1 MADPDHAHAGHPDQ
15 RPATSWSRQA
25 RPTDDAQVSSP
36 PTDGLARPGEQ
47 GAHQVPDP
55 EVVPAEYWDRR
66 YAESGSMWSG
76 RVNATLAA
84 VVADLAPGRAL
95 DLGCGEGADAIWLA
109 QHGWRVVGIDIAA
122 SAIERARAA
131 AAAAGVDEDR
141 LSFVA
146 DDLSELDHSGT
157 YDLVASSF
165 LHSPVLLPRET
176 ILRHAATLV
185 SPGGHLLVVGHAAA
199 PPWADASAHE
209 HRFLSAAE
217 ELDHLDLDPGQWQ
230 TVIAETR
237 TRTSLGPDGKVATLD
252 DTVVLTRR
260 L

>member
-1 MADPDHAHAGHPDQ
+1 MADLDHAHADHADHG
-15 RPATSWSRQA
+15 
-25 RPTDDAQVSSP
+25 TDDRS
-36 PTDGLARPGEQ
+36 
-47 GAHQVPDP
+47 AHHGPDP
-55 EVVPAEYWDRR
+55 DVVPAEYWDRR

-84 VVADLAPGRAL
+84 VVADLTPGRAL

-109 QHGWRVVGIDIAA
+109 QRGWSVVGIDIAA

-131 AAAAGVDEDR
+131 AAAAGVSEDR
-141 LSFVA
+141 LRFA
-146 DDLSELDHSGT
+146 AADLSELDEAGP

-165 LHSPVLLPRET
+165 LHSPVQLPRET

-185 SPGGHLLVVGHAAA
+185 APGGHLLVVGHAAA

-217 ELDHLDLDPGQWQ
+217 ELSMLELDPELWE

-237 TRTSLGPDGKVATLD
+237 TRTSVGPDGILATLD
-252 DTVVLTRR
+252 DSVVLARR
-260 L
+260 R